1 MLNAGFQYLEQRDAN
16 DIITKNGVVGK
27 NSPFSAPDNSGIYD
41 VIAEDLR
48 WLKEN
53 IDDVKDTSDLE
64 AIKQSVTDMYNT
76 MKNDSSFGEA
86 TAKAQAEEAKKQAQA
101 ALESA
106 TKAKTYYDDITAK
119 STEVNDTIA
128 EIKSY
133 IEKAEALN
141 ESNKE
146 LEQSISDSATV
157 ATNKAK
163 SAANSATNAATS
175 ETNAKASETK
185 AKASETN
192 AKVSETNAAKS
203 ESNAKSHMDATATS
217 EAHAKTSETN
227 AKASQIASKTSEN
240 NAKTSETNAKQYSI
254 NSSNSADLAK
264 AWAESSDSPDSVN
277 DTDSTTGKTQ
287 SAKTWAIYSKD
298 RAISAFTSETHAK
311 TSETNAKASET
322 NAANSATNSASSAT
336 ASTNSAKAAATSA
349 TNAKTSET
357 NAATSASNAKTSEA
371 NAKTSET
378 NSANSAQ
385 SSSDSSDLSKAWSV
399 STTSP
404 DNIADKDSPTSKTQS
419 SRTWA
424 LYSRDR
430 AISAF
435 KSETNAKASET
446 ASKTS
451 ETNAADSASRAK
463 ASETSASTSASN
475 AATSASNAKTS
486 ETNAK
491 ASETNASASKTDAA
505 TSETNAKS
513 YMATAK
519 EYMQKAQEALAAA
532 QAIQSLIDT
541 SKANAEKCLADVE
554 AVKESLAKMITYQGS
569 VDNYSDLP
577 TNPQVGYSYNVK
589 NADKT
594 HGVNAGDNLVWNGT
608 DWDNFGSYVDMSLF
622 AELGK
627 DVKFN
632 SVTATLNGN
641 AATATKLATARTIAL
656 SGNAIGSTTFDGSGN
671 ATINTTVN
679 ESAHAAKATQD
690 TNGRAFTDT
699 NAYMHISTLANGTD
713 FNNVKTTGVYTCIED
728 NYPNRPRS
736 SWGVLRVYNFGNV
749 KQEYIPDNT
758 YEVWERYF
766 SGSWSAWSKV
776 AASTADTC
784 TGNAAT
790 ASKLLTPRT
799 ISLTGKAAGSTSFDG
814 STNASINVT
823 SVNADTASKLNTVGG
838 GTTTFNWVGKAG
850 QPNWLWGGNNSAPT
864 EQYVY
869 NPSNFHVSS
878 ANTATSA
885 TTAGNVSNKI
895 YYSSDS
901 PSVATDK
908 LFTVKQAHA
917 GDDNVP
923 NNGLVI
929 QSGPTGANYNG
940 KLYLTDN
947 GGDGVWVGGVA
958 AGKEVGW
965 KRLVENWGSWNI
977 NAATATNATKANTAN
992 ALNNGQAGSITVNQ
1006 SGYSD
1011 YSPTVGGNY
1020 ANMNISSWFGVS
1032 FTSQCGGSVPK
1043 GKTAVGIDCRE
1054 GIVRARRFE
1063 GALNGNA
1070 STTTKLQTPRT
1081 ISLTGNASGSATFD
1095 GSGNVSINTTVSN
1108 SDMVDGVHAGSMYY
1122 NKGNWAADNWA
1133 TMGAYQVNNISITGG
1148 AYGWGQVISSS
1159 TADSRFQLYATH
1171 QYGGDG
1177 RLHYRTG
1184 WDNDKGQPWNTIL
1197 DSENYNHYAPT
1208 KTGTGATGTWPIS
1221 VSGNAATATKATSA
1235 TTAATCTGNSA
1246 TATKATTALNI
1257 PTSDVGGN
1265 IWIS

>member
-16 DIITKNGVVGK
+16 DTITKDGVVGK
-27 NSPFSAPDNSGIYD
+27 NSPFATSDNSGIYD
-41 VIAEDLR
+41 IIAEDLR

-53 IDDVKDTSDLE
+53 IDDVKDTSDLI

-106 TKAKTYYDDITAK
+106 TNAKTYYDDITAK
-119 STEVNDTIA
+119 STEVNNTIA

-133 IEKAEALN
+133 IEKAETLN
-141 ESNKE
+141 TSNKE

-157 ATNKAK
+157 ATNKSK
-163 SAANSATNAATS
+163 SAVNSATNAATS

-203 ESNAKSHMDATATS
+203 ESNAKAHMDATATS
-217 EAHAKTSETN
+217 ESNAKTSETN
-227 AKASQIASKTSEN
+227 AKASQAASKTSET

-254 NSSNSADLAK
+254 NSSNSADLSK
-264 AWAESSDSPDSVN
+264 AWAESGDSPDSVN

-287 SAKTWAIYSKD
+287 SSKSWAIYSKD

-311 TSETNAKASET
+311 TSETNAKTSET

-336 ASTNSAKAAATSA
+336 ASANSAKASATSA
-349 TNAKTSET
+349 TNAKTSES
-357 NAATSASNAKTSEA
+357 NAATSASNAKTSET
-371 NAKTSET
+371 NAKASET

-451 ETNAADSASRAK
+451 ETNAADSASKAK
-463 ASETSASTSASN
+463 VSETSASTSAVN
-475 AATSASNAKTS
+475 AATSASNAKAS

-627 DVKFN
+627 DVRFN

-641 AATATKLATARTIAL
+641 AATATKLAT
-656 SGNAIGSTTFDGSGN
+656 
-671 ATINTTVN
+671 
-679 ESAHAAKATQD
+679 
-690 TNGRAFTDT
+690 
-699 NAYMHISTLANGTD
+699 
-713 FNNVKTTGVYTCIED
+713 
-728 NYPNRPRS
+728 
-736 SWGVLRVYNFGNV
+736 
-749 KQEYIPDNT
+749 
-758 YEVWERYF
+758 
-766 SGSWSAWSKV
+766 
-776 AASTADTC
+776 
-784 TGNAAT
+784 
-790 ASKLLTPRT
+790 PRT
-799 ISLTGKAAGSTSFDG
+799 LSLTGKAAGSTTFDG
-814 STNASINVT
+814 SANASINVT
-823 SVNADTASKLNTVGG
+823 SVNADTASKLSTARKINITGNASGSATFDGSGDISISTTVNESKHAVNADNARHANNVTDAVINYGVSGVGEGTTAMASGVISNLSGLTGSNDLTSMNKLRSFVGSVSNNQGWYDVISVRHRNSAEDGQSFGLLMYSGLLNTDSIKYKKQPGGPGWTEERTLLDSSNYNSYAPTKTGAGASGTWNINSATATKLQTPRAISLTGNATGSANFDGSGNVSINATVNESKHAAAATTVNATAPNGGTADLVFGIMANDDSARIRVGG
-838 GTTTFNWVGKAG
+838 SSDNGWLEIATSDNGNEPIYARQYSGGFGQNDAKTVTNEAVLLDGSGNTKFPHNVTAANFIGHLAG
-850 QPNWLWGGNNSAPT
+850 NAD
-864 EQYVY
+864 
-869 NPSNFHVSS
+869 
-878 ANTATSA
+878 SA
-885 TTAGNVSNKI
+885 TTA
-895 YYSSDS
+895 
-901 PSVATDK
+901 T
-908 LFTVKQAHA
+908 T
-917 GDDNVP
+917 
-923 NNGLVI
+923 
-929 QSGPTGANYNG
+929 
-940 KLYLTDN
+940 
-947 GGDGVWVGGVA
+947 
-958 AGKEVGW
+958 AGKVDGG
-965 KRLVENWGSWNI
+965 NIGSFI
-977 NAATATNATKANTAN
+977 PGK
-992 ALNNGQAGSITVNQ
+992 
-1006 SGYSD
+1006 SGYND
-1011 YSPTVGGNY
+1011 YSPTVGGPC
-1020 ANMNISSWFGVS
+1020 ANVTIDSWFGVS

-1054 GIVRARRFE
+1054 GIVRANRFE
-1063 GALNGNA
+1063 GTLNGNA
-1070 STTTKLQTPRT
+1070 ASASSVAWSGVTGKPSGIVKVASWDGSTL
-1081 ISLTGNASGSATFD
+1081 SLT
-1095 GSGNVSINTTVSN
+1095 
-1108 SDMVDGVHAGSMYY
+1108 
-1122 NKGNWAADNWA
+1122 
-1133 TMGAYQVNNISITGG
+1133 
-1148 AYGWGQVISSS
+1148 
-1159 TADSRFQLYATH
+1159 
-1171 QYGGDG
+1171 
-1177 RLHYRTG
+1177 
-1184 WDNDKGQPWNTIL
+1184 
-1197 DSENYNHYAPT
+1197 
-1208 KTGTGATGTWPIS
+1208 
-1221 VSGNAATATKATSA
+1221 TAT
-1235 TTAATCTGNSA
+1235 
-1246 TATKATTALNI
+1246 
-1257 PTSDVGGN
+1257 
-1265 IWIS
+1265 